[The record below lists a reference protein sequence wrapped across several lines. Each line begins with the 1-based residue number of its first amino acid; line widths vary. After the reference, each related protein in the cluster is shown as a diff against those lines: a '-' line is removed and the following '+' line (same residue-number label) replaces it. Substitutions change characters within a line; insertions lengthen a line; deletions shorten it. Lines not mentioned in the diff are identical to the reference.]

1 MEMQIGFIQEN
12 IRKTHSEIVKLA
24 DLKRRG
30 VINAEICDVF
40 EKAERYWVKRKRKEN
55 VLEWWLGWTNHRQ
68 LLKVFRETRIENRS
82 QIGEV
87 TAVFTADESDSANAH
102 NLEENCEDSELTAID
117 SIEEIV
123 FDDDEDFKEE
133 LRVAQEKTKVK
144 TTSDEASEKKDSTLH
159 FDKTAVS
166 LEEETL
172 VDFAKNQLNR
182 MEFVR
187 DLLSAI
193 PNNACLEESF
203 DVGQILTMPLRQRWM
218 LFGKWKR
225 VYREMIEMDL
235 RKSKEEYESQIK
247 EYNQLKGQALAALCR
262 TADVVGMTTTGAAK
276 NRLLLESLKAKIG
289 TYFFFFFFYIHS
301 LTFIY

>member
-1 MEMQIGFIQEN
+1 MEMQIGFIQQN
-12 IRKTHSEIVKLA
+12 IRKTYSEIFQIA

-30 VINAEICDVF
+30 VISAEICDVF

-55 VLEWWLGWTNHRQ
+55 VLEWWLGWNNHRQ
-68 LLKVFRETRIENRS
+68 LLKVFRETRMENRN
-82 QIGEV
+82 QMCEV
-87 TAVFTADESDSANAH
+87 FAVITADKSDSADDQH
-102 NLEENCEDSELTAID
+102 LEDNCEESDLTAID
-117 SIEEIV
+117 SVEDIFI
-123 FDDDEDFKEE
+123 DDEDFQEE

-144 TTSDEASEKKDSTLH
+144 TTPDEGSEKKDTTLH
-159 FDKTAVS
+159 FDNTAVTV
-166 LEEETL
+166 EEETL
-172 VDFAKNQLNR
+172 VNFAKNQLNR

-187 DLLSAI
+187 DLLSTI
-193 PNNACLEESF
+193 PNDACLEESF
-203 DVGQILTMPLRQRWM
+203 HGSQITTMPLRQRWM

-225 VYREMIEMDL
+225 VYREMIEQDL

-247 EYNQLKGQALAALCR
+247 LFNELKGKALAALCR

>member
-1 MEMQIGFIQEN
+1 MEMQIGFIQQN
-12 IRKTHSEIVKLA
+12 IRKTFSEIVKLA

-30 VINAEICDVF
+30 VISAEICDVF

-68 LLKVFRETRIENRS
+68 LLKVFRETRIENRC

-87 TAVFTADESDSANAH
+87 TAVFTADESDSAIAH
-102 NLEENCEDSELTAID
+102 NLEENCEDSEVTAID

-144 TTSDEASEKKDSTLH
+144 TTSDEASEKKDPTLH

-193 PNNACLEESF
+193 PNASPNDACLEESF

-218 LFGKWKR
+218 LFRKWKR
-225 VYREMIEMDL
+225 SYQEMIEQDV

-262 TADVVGMTTTGAAK
+262 TADVIGMTTTGAAK
-276 NRLLLESLKAKIG
+276 NRLLLESLKAKVG
-289 TYFFFFFFYIHS
+289 TSF
-301 LTFIY
+301 

>member
-1 MEMQIGFIQEN
+1 MELQIGFIQKN

-30 VINAEICDVF
+30 VISAEICHVF

-68 LLKVFRETRIENRS
+68 LLKVFRETRMENRS
-82 QIGEV
+82 KIGEV

-102 NLEENCEDSELTAID
+102 NLEDNCEDSELTAID
-117 SIEEIV
+117 SIEDIV
-123 FDDDEDFKEE
+123 FDDDEDFQEE

-144 TTSDEASEKKDSTLH
+144 TTSDEASEKKDPTLR
-159 FDKTAVS
+159 FDNSVTV
-166 LEEETL
+166 EEETL

-193 PNNACLEESF
+193 PNDACLEESF
-203 DVGQILTMPLRQRWM
+203 HVGQILTMSLRQRWM
-218 LFGKWKR
+218 LFRKWKR
-225 VYREMIEMDL
+225 SYQEMMEQDV
-235 RKSKEEYESQIK
+235 RKSKEDYESQIK

-262 TADVVGMTTTGAAK
+262 TADVIGMTTTGAAK

-289 TYFFFFFFYIHS
+289 MYYLFSNLKFLFFFKH
-301 LTFIY
+301 